1 MAMCKNNNCGGHGGE
16 KKGRRL
22 PDAPLEKSL
31 AFLYPGI
38 AKEYRGSIELKKIFA
53 KSVYMCTWECSKCG
67 HKYETQ
73 VFNRANSKGCKKC
86 AIERQRTAHPGNSLA
101 EKYPAIAAEY
111 TGSRDPFTIKPG
123 TNENGSWRCSK
134 CGNEWNAV
142 ISSRA
147 LNGRGCPKCGR
158 IKAAKGRATASHAT
172 SMASTNPELLNEY
185 LGKDDPRKINYGS
198 HRKYPWR
205 CQKCGN
211 EWSAAVAS
219 RTLQKTGCPRCG
231 KEKVA
236 SKQRFCAYKDSL
248 FANNKKL
255 LEEYR
260 GSQDPKTVSYCSGIT
275 FDWECSKCKNKWR
288 TSVNLRRRTGCPK
301 CAIKKMSE
309 AQRKCEFEESFAFLK
324 PELLLQYIGE
334 TDPKTIYNNSSI
346 KQPWRCNDCDHVWL
360 ATPCDR
366 VRRGDGCPCCAR
378 SVCVPGKNDMSVT
391 HPHLAAEYVGDPTVI
406 LAGTSK
412 KLEWKCSKCF
422 INFFAAGGSRVCQ
435 KSGCPRC
442 AKFGHDQTKPSL
454 FYLLARPG
462 QFKFGIMN
470 TGTTRL
476 AQHARKGWEVLE
488 KVEMTGRSARAME
501 TDVKRRLNK
510 LGIPMGKKAFRKF
523 FDGCSEVFQS
533 VDLEVDSLRDLCQK
547 LDVDLDSYLAQ

>member
-1 MAMCKNNNCGGHGGE
+1 MCNSNKCDGHGESDFGL
-16 KKGRRL
+16 RIRI
-22 PDAPLEKSL
+22 APYEKSL
-31 AFLYPGI
+31 KFLHPEI
-38 AKEYRGSIELKKIFA
+38 DKEYRGAIDSGKLFP
-53 KSVYMCTWECSKCG
+53 KSTYRCMWECSRCG
-67 HKYETQ
+67 YKYEAC
-73 VFNRANSKGCKKC
+73 VFNRVKSKGCKKC
-86 AIERQRTAHPGNSLA
+86 AIKRQRTARPGESLA
-101 EKYPAIAAEY
+101 EKYPDVASEY
-111 TGSRDPFTIKPG
+111 TGDLDPYTI
-123 TNENGSWRCSK
+123 NYGSHDYVGWMCSK
-134 CGNEWNAV
+134 CGNRWSARIEQRTRRGV
-142 ISSRA
+142 
-147 LNGRGCPKCGR
+147 GCPKCGR
-158 IKAAKGRATASHAT
+158 IKSAKGRSTAPFEK
-172 SMASTNPELLNEY
+172 SMAFKYPGLVDEY
-185 LGKDDPRKINYGS
+185 LGEDDPKNIYYGS
-198 HRKYPWR
+198 KKKCLWR
-205 CQKCGN
+205 CKKCSN
-211 EWSAAVAS
+211 KWRAVVSS
-219 RTLQKTGCPRCG
+219 RTVGGVGCPRCG
-231 KEKVA
+231 KKKLA
-236 SKQRFCAYKDSL
+236 SMQRFCKYEDSL